1 MLFKI
6 VLPLSMPILAVAF
19 LMYAVGYW
27 NSWFAASIYLR
38 SESKYPLQL
47 ILRNILLSTKISAKT
62 MNLVG
67 PEAVYH
73 EENAVYAEGSCI
85 VLATAPMHMLY
96 PFIQKNFVKGHM
108 IGAIKG

>member
-1 MLFKI
+1 
-6 VLPLSMPILAVAF
+6 
-19 LMYAVGYW
+19 
-27 NSWFAASIYLR
+27 
-38 SESKYPLQL
+38 
-47 ILRNILLSTKISAKT
+47 

-67 PEAVYH
+67 PEVVYQ

>member
-19 LMYAVGYW
+19 LMYSVGYW

-47 ILRNILLSTKISAKT
+47 ILLSTKISAKT